1 MHIAKC
7 AHAGRVQ
14 IFHGIYASAHHLFLP
29 YAFSPS
35 VCVTTLEL
43 FQSAFSA
50 IPLFVFVFS
59 VKENRRHTGDAE
71 MSSDDESKENQYR
84 FGMIGCNKRTEM
96 NDIFI
101 FTYKNVEACV
111 VISVHKI
118 IVTAV

>member
-1 MHIAKC
+1 VCTCRQGTDFPWHLRFCPSFI
-7 AHAGRVQ
+7 
-14 IFHGIYASAHHLFLP
+14 SAI

-35 VCVTTLEL
+35 VCVTSREL

-84 FGMIGCNKRTEM
+84 FGTMGCNKTKRTEM

-101 FTYKNVEACV
+101 FTYPKM
-111 VISVHKI
+111 
-118 IVTAV
+118 

>member
-1 MHIAKC
+1 MYFWMMHIAKC

-35 VCVTTLEL
+35 VCVTAREL

-84 FGMIGCNKRTEM
+84 FGTMGCNKTKRTEM

-101 FTYKNVEACV
+101 FTYPKM
-111 VISVHKI
+111 
-118 IVTAV
+118 